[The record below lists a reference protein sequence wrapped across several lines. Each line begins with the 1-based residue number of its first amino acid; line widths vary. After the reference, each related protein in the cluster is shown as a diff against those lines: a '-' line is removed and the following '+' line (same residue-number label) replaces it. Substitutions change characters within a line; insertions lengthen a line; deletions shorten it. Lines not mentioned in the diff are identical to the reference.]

1 MHARLYARIIEY
13 GERRLFCVAMRGRIR
28 RFARPLVIRSHYAKP
43 PLRSL
48 TKTPRPST
56 ISQLPF
62 DLSLSGLSLRRMG
75 VL

>member
-1 MHARLYARIIEY
+1 
-13 GERRLFCVAMRGRIR
+13 MRGRIR